1 MTEKMDTQYLLLVA
15 VVQAQDSDNAIS
27 DLSKL
32 GISVTRL
39 PSVGGFLG
47 RRNST
52 LMIGLPKSSEDKVM
66 ASLQKNC
73 RQRVEYISVPLESA
87 PLPLPAPT
95 PVTVG
100 GAAVFSFDVEHFEV
114 I

>member
-1 MTEKMDTQYLLLVA
+1 MTTNQNTQSLLLIA
-15 VVQAQDSDNAIS
+15 VVQAQDTENATN
-27 DLSKL
+27 DLIKI
-32 GISVTRL
+32 GASVTKL

-47 RRNST
+47 RRNAT
-52 LMIGLPKSSEDKVM
+52 LLIGINKSDEEKVM
-66 ASLQKNC
+66 LSLQKNC
-73 RQRVEYISVPLESA
+73 RQRIEYISIPLESA

-100 GAAVFSFDVEHFEV
+100 GAAVFSIEIEQFEV